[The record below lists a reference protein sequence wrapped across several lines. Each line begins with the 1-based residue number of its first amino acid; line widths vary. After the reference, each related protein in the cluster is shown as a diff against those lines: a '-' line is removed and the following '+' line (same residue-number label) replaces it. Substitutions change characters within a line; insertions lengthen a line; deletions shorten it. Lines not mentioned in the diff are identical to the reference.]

1 MKILQSLTVLSVILL
16 AIAACDEPATAPT
29 STPEADPLIEQLV
42 AMGAKRDQIVDRGDH
57 FVVEGDIRLDK
68 TALRAARR
76 AAEPDGRAYPAGP
89 RHQRYVSTVA
99 TNRKIIHVDLSAVA
113 AENTAWA
120 NATRAAMNNWN
131 SVANSYISFVESGPA
146 DIVVSFVNTLN
157 TQPGECVVALGA
169 WPSSGAPGATVQ
181 ISRLYA
187 GAYTNAEQV
196 WIMTHE
202 LGHNI
207 GLAHTDQTFGT
218 QLSATPTSDG
228 ASVMNSGNAFGSGC
242 PPAAPAWTWFSNHDQ
257 VAMQTL
263 YPIPTASGLSVSHPS
278 GMTVVSWDPSGALYY
293 QVQRVEERAVND
305 WISNDFSTTITE
317 EGWSAPIYG
326 TSFITSSAWTGV
338 SSCWWTYAWA
348 YDDTSTYSYQVVAVF
363 ANGTNSNVPA
373 VLSEDAAC

>member
-1 MKILQSLTVLSVILL
+1 MKILQSLTVLSAALL
-16 AIAACDEPATAPT
+16 AVAACDEPATAPT
-29 STPEADPLIEQLV
+29 STTPEADPLIEQLV
-42 AMGAKRDQIVDRGDH
+42 IMGAKRDQIVDRGDH

-68 TALRAARR
+68 TDLRAARR
-76 AAEPDGRAYPAGP
+76 AAEPDGRAHPVGP
-89 RHQRYVSTVA
+89 RHQRYVSTIA
-99 TNRKIIHVDLSAVA
+99 ANRKTIHVDLSAVA

-120 NATRAAMNNWN
+120 NATRAAMSNWN
-131 SVANSYISFVESGPA
+131 SVVNSYISFVEGGPA

-157 TQPGECVVALGA
+157 TQGECVAAQGA

-207 GLAHTDQTFGT
+207 GLAHTNQTFGT

-228 ASVMNSGNAFGSGC
+228 SSVMNSGSAFGGGC
-242 PPAAPAWTWFSNHDQ
+242 PPAAPAWSWFSSYDQ
-257 VAMQTL
+257 VAMQAL
-263 YPIPTASGLSVSHPS
+263 YPIPAASGLSVSHPS
-278 GMTVVSWDPSGALYY
+278 GVTVVSWDPSGALYY

-305 WISNDFSTTITE
+305 WISNDFSTTVTE

-326 TSFITSSAWTGV
+326 TSFTTGSTWTGA
-338 SSCWWTYAWA
+338 SSCMWAYTWA
-348 YDDTSTYSYQVVAVF
+348 YDDTSTYSYQVMAVF
-363 ANGTNSNVPA
+363 ANGTNSNFSA
-373 VLSEDAAC
+373 ILSEDAPC